1 MQDYRI
7 IDVHTHIYPEK
18 IAEKAAGAISEFY
31 QIPMRHAGGSEA
43 LLKSGRQIG
52 VEKYLVCS
60 VATIPQQVP
69 AINDFILGECA
80 QHPEFIGFGAMHPGY
95 EDIGGEL
102 RRIKAL
108 GLRGVKL
115 HPDFQQF
122 YIDDDAALPM
132 FRAIRDNDM
141 FLLIH
146 LGDDKRPYSDPKRMA
161 LVIEK
166 VPGLKVIGAHF
177 GGYAV
182 WWDNLETYRPGSIV
196 FDISSSLF
204 LLDKET
210 AYQLFDRYGMESFFW
225 GTDFPMW
232 DHREELG
239 RFFALGLSEE
249 QNRMILYDNF
259 ARYYGLEE

>member
-1 MQDYRI
+1 MSDYRI
-7 IDVHTHIYPEK
+7 IDAHTHIYPEK
-18 IAEKAAGAISEFY
+18 IAEKATEAISEFY
-31 QIPMRHAGGSEA
+31 QIPMCHFGSSEV
-43 LLKSGRQIG
+43 LLESGRQIG

-60 VATIPQQVP
+60 AATVPQQVP
-69 AINDFILGECA
+69 IINDFILRECA
-80 QHPEFIGFGAMHPGY
+80 KHPEFLGFGTVHPDY
-95 EDIGGEL
+95 EDMDGEL

-122 YIDDDAALPM
+122 YIDDGAALPM
-132 FRAIRDNDM
+132 FKAIRDNDM
-141 FLLIH
+141 FVLVH

-161 LVIEK
+161 FVIDE

-177 GGYAV
+177 GSYGV
-182 WWDNLETYRPGSIV
+182 WWDNLETYRPGTIV

-204 LLDKET
+204 LLDKKT
-210 AYQLFDRYGMESFFW
+210 AYQFFDRYGIGSFFW

-232 DHREELG
+232 DHREELE

-249 QNRMILYDNF
+249 ENRMILYDNF
-259 ARYYGLEE
+259 ARYYGLE